1 MILVAYPTHTA
12 FNALWNPNAKNC
24 YQEWTVQYWVL
35 IHKALFVWED
45 DPANDKGTSGL
56 PTYRPVFDIA
66 CLTYWGRN
74 EIDVILQTTFSNA
87 FSWMKNVL
95 LAIKISL
102 EFIPNGSIKSI
113 SALGQI
119 MAWRR
124 PGHKPLSEPML
135 RSLLTHTC
143 VTRPHWVNGCN
154 EICTLCNMVWVNLN
168 IQELQKIHYYVYWC
182 TGAFWC
188 QDIYNHHNGIAWAVR
203 FTHNG
208 SLLHGPL
215 A

>member
-1 MILVAYPTHTA
+1 MRRRPRQRQRNQRVT
-12 FNALWNPNAKNC
+12 
-24 YQEWTVQYWVL
+24 
-35 IHKALFVWED
+35 D
-45 DPANDKGTSGL
+45 L
-56 PTYRPVFDIA
+56 PA
-66 CLTYWGRN
+66 CLWHCLFNILRPKRN
-74 EIDVILQTTFSNA
+74 RRHFADDIFKCIFLNE
-87 FSWMKNVL
+87 NVL

-102 EFIPNGSIKSI
+102 EFIPNGPIKSI

-168 IQELQKIHYYVYWC
+168 IQELQEIHYYVYWC